1 MSRNTTAVRIKVT
14 LKDVRPEVMRCLVVP
29 LTLRLD
35 RLHLTLQAAFGWT
48 NSHLFEFHAGEER
61 WGIPDPDGDFG
72 PQPIDASK
80 APLSDIVR
88 ETGAKTIHYLYDFGD
103 SWDHVIKLEKWFDNT
118 TTEGL
123 PLLLEAAGRCPP
135 EDVGGAPGYAEY
147 LDAISDPAHPEH
159 ERMHLWGPEKFDPN
173 VVDRK
178 ALEAAVN
185 ALSGIWKPRRHK
197 LRSKWPSSA
206 DRKGRSATFTV
217 ECRTYRKKVH
227 RVLPSC
233 VVTLAKCLSAVSVS
247 DVRRP
252 AGAPS
257 LSLGQI
263 KYFEYCWGKPINPNK
278 RHPPRTERRNK
289 SRSFTYGPMALVG
302 ATQQM
307 FAGQL

>member
-1 MSRNTTAVRIKVT
+1 MSLNTTAVRIKVT
-14 LKDVRPEVMRCLVVP
+14 LKDVKPEVMRRLVVP
-29 LTLRLD
+29 VTLRAD

-72 PQPIDASK
+72 PQPIDARK
-80 APLSDIVR
+80 ARLSDIVQ

-147 LDAISDPAHPEH
+147 LDGIRDPAHPEH
-159 ERMHLWGPEKFDPN
+159 EHMCLWGPERFDPN

-185 ALSGIWKPRRHK
+185 ALSDQWNAARR
-197 LRSKWPSSA
+197 R
-206 DRKGRSATFTV
+206 AT
-217 ECRTYRKKVH
+217 
-227 RVLPSC
+227 
-233 VVTLAKCLSAVSVS
+233 
-247 DVRRP
+247 RP
-252 AGAPS
+252 
-257 LSLGQI
+257 
-263 KYFEYCWGKPINPNK
+263 K
-278 RHPPRTERRNK
+278 
-289 SRSFTYGPMALVG
+289 
-302 ATQQM
+302 
-307 FAGQL
+307 